1 MTKDNIDIFSGYQHR
16 RASTDIAELIK
27 KAILSNQLQEG
38 DRLSPERDL
47 AAQFQVGR
55 MTIREALRTL
65 ETKGLIAIRK
75 GSNGGAFVQPA
86 PPDQIAEIIVDNL
99 ELDGITR
106 QEIIESRILL
116 ETNIIKNIIENATP
130 EDFKLVEQNVEATKA
145 LVSDFTPGG
154 MKEFTSKS
162 VEFHHL
168 LVKAAHIAPL
178 IIFHSV
184 LAKWVLRSLFSFHT
198 DSEKERHWSNN
209 SHEMIL
215 AAVRNGD
222 VPQSQ
227 ALIESHIRKVI
238 NPDED
243 SMSNKSSKEQR

>member
-1 MTKDNIDIFSGYQHR
+1 MAKNTSEIFSGYQYR

-27 KAILSNQLQEG
+27 KAILSDQFQEG
-38 DRLSPERDL
+38 DRLPPERDL

-75 GSNGGAFVQPA
+75 GSSGGAFVQPA
-86 PPDQIAEIIVDNL
+86 PPDQIADIIVDNL

-106 QEIIESRILL
+106 KEIVESRILI
-116 ETNIIKNIIENATP
+116 EKNIVKNIIENATP
-130 EDFKLVEQNVEATKA
+130 EDFKLLEQNIKATKA
-145 LVSDFTPGG
+145 LAKDFTPDGVA
-154 MKEFTSKS
+154 EFTVKS

-178 IIFHSV
+178 VVFHSV
-184 LAKWVLRSLFSFHT
+184 LAKWVLRSILSLLRY
-198 DSEKERHWSNN
+198 SEEERRWSNN

-215 AAVRNGD
+215 KAIRSGD
-222 VPQSQ
+222 VSESQ
-227 ALIESHIRKVI
+227 ELIEAHILKVI
-238 NPDED
+238 PQDVQGR
-243 SMSNKSSKEQR
+243 S